1 MEKYSWQLAPGSR
14 QQLFISSKSFYLS
27 AATLLYAK
35 TKEKLR
41 MEEWIEQLQ
50 NSVNTLEKLKE
61 YINVTP
67 QEEEGI
73 TTLNTQWGTTPYFA
87 SLMVRDD
94 PNCPIRKQVVPSV
107 KEKENRYGIPNYLI
121 WKENRA
127 TDEIRPDSIARQ
139 YYDRIAFTVTDVC
152 ANYCRHCFRKEL
164 VVDRD
169 LKLRMDVEEGLDW
182 IREHEEIRDV
192 LVTGGDPFI
201 LSDERIEYL
210 IRKLREIPH
219 IEMIRFGTRTPIVL
233 PHRITQSL
241 MKVLS
246 KYHRVP
252 LWVNTQCNHPN
263 EITEKTAQAVYDLLS
278 CGVNVG
284 NQAVLLKGINDDVES
299 FRKLHQ
305 KLLTVRI
312 RPYYVFYCE
321 PAPGIDHF
329 RTPVEKGA
337 ELIRDALR
345 GHTTG
350 LAQPMYVIATNI
362 GKIPLMPDYYLVDK
376 NEKEYTLRNYKGEIT
391 TLPNIPD

>member
-1 MEKYSWQLAPGSR
+1 MEQWV
-14 QQLFISSKSFYLS
+14 
-27 AATLLYAK
+27 
-35 TKEKLR
+35 
-41 MEEWIEQLQ
+41 EQLQ
-50 NSVNTLEKLKE
+50 NSVNTLDKLKA
-61 YINVTP
+61 YINVAP
-67 QEEEGI
+67 EEEKGI
-73 TTLNTQWGTTPYFA
+73 TTLNTKWGTTPYFA
-87 SLMVRDD
+87 ELMDKED
-94 PNCPIRKQVVPSV
+94 PNCPIRRQVIPSI
-107 KEKENRYGIPNYLI
+107 KEKENRYGIPDYLI

-127 TDEIRPDSIARQ
+127 TDEVRPDSIARQ
-139 YYDRIAFTVTDVC
+139 YYDRVAFTVTDVC

-169 LKLRMDVEEGLDW
+169 LKLRMDVDEGVKW
-182 IREHEEIRDV
+182 ISEHEEIRDV
-192 LVTGGDPFI
+192 LITGGDPFI
-201 LSDERIEYL
+201 LSDDKIEYI

-219 IEMIRFGTRTPIVL
+219 LEMIRFGTRSPIVL
-233 PHRITQSL
+233 PHRITDGL
-241 MKVLS
+241 KKILS
-246 KYHRVP
+246 VYHRIP

-263 EITEKTAQAVYDLLS
+263 EITELTAKAVFDLLC

-284 NQAVLLKGINDDVES
+284 NQAVLLKGINDDVET

-337 ELIRDALR
+337 ELIRDAIR

-362 GKIPLMPDYYLVDK
+362 GKVPLMPDYYIVDK
-376 NEKEYTLRNYKGEIT
+376 DETEYRLRNYKGEIT
-391 TLPNIPD
+391 TLPNIPE